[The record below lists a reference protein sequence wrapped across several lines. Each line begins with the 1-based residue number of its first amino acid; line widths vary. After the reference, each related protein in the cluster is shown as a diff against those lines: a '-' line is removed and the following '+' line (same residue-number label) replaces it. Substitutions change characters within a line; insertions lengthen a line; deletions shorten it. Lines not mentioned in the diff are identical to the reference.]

1 MATIITSSINVSKIP
16 KEEIIDG
23 KKGKYVPITIT
34 INDDV
39 DQFGQQGSVTLR
51 QSKEQRESK
60 EPKVY
65 LGNLNVVWTN
75 GQNVEPAP
83 RDNVQSAQTAH
94 KPEPVAD
101 DLPF

>member
-83 RDNVQSAQTAH
+83 RDNVQPAQAAH

>member
-83 RDNVQSAQTAH
+83 RDNVQSVQTAH

>member
-83 RDNVQSAQTAH
+83 RDNVQSAQAAH

>member
-34 INDDV
+34 INDEV

-51 QSKEQRESK
+51 QSKEQRENK